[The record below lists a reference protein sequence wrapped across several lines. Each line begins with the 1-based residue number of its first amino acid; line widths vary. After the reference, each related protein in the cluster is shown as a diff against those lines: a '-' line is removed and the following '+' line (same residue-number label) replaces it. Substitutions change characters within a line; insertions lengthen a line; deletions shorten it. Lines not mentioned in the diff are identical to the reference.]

1 MNGLG
6 RKLISVMRGKMHK
19 TYTPKDVKV
28 CISRIVMIKPKIWR
42 FKIQNLGRESI
53 YEKGCCGKCFYPKYS
68 RN

>member
-28 CISRIVMIKPKIWR
+28 CISRIVMIKPKI
-42 FKIQNLGRESI
+42 
-53 YEKGCCGKCFYPKYS
+53 
-68 RN
+68 